1 MSGTHQPSEQNGAR
15 PRDTG
20 PVPAVPRLLAIW
32 VPDWPVVALT
42 LEQHHH
48 PPGLHHPDKGPGSRP
63 GRTAPP
69 NPALEPVAVVGARG
83 VRAASAPARTAGVR
97 RGMRLRL
104 ARSLCPELVV
114 LPPDPAREARAFEP
128 VMDAL
133 STVLAEPVVAR
144 PGLAL
149 SGARGP
155 AHWFGGE
162 EEVAS
167 ALVDAVARDV
177 GVECLVGGGDSLLA
191 AILAARSGILVPEG
205 QSAAFLAPWD
215 LGRVLAALPTEQ
227 ERARTEPVLEAL
239 ARLGVRTLGDL
250 AALPRADVTARFG
263 PAGERAHRL
272 ATGEAWQVP
281 SSPRPAA
288 DIEAALVLDPPV
300 ERADAA
306 AFASRTLAER
316 LSSSLVAHG
325 LAAGRLLVEAECE
338 DGSLLSRSW
347 ALETVPSP
355 ADLTDRVRWQIEGW
369 LAARPGARLAGA
381 LVRLRLLA
389 RETFAAGTSQTGLWS
404 APGEEG
410 RRRAARAAERVESLL
425 GAGSVSVPVLDEGW
439 DPRSRARL
447 VPWGQ
452 HGPDSPVRAKPGRG
466 AASDDGRATWV
477 GSLPSPS
484 PSRVLAEPAPTV
496 LLDAQGREV
505 LVDAQGQLTCAPWE
519 VLVDLT
525 DLVDAGSAPDGR
537 QRVRSWAGPW
547 PVDEGW
553 WRPTGALRRAYL
565 QLVPQ
570 DGPALLLVRRSGW
583 WLEGIYS

>member
-1 MSGTHQPSEQNGAR
+1 M
-15 PRDTG
+15 
-20 PVPAVPRLLAIW
+20 LALW

-42 LEQHHH
+42 LEQRHRDV
-48 PPGLHHPDKGPGSRP
+48 GAGPRA

-69 NPALEPVAVVGARG
+69 DPALEPVAVVGAHG
-83 VRAASAPARTAGVR
+83 VQAASAPARAAGVR

-104 ARSLCPELVV
+104 ARCLCPELIV
-114 LPPDPAREARAFEP
+114 LAPDPAREARAFEP

-155 AHWFGGE
+155 ARWLGGE
-162 EEVAS
+162 EEVAA
-167 ALVDAVARDV
+167 ALVEAVARDV
-177 GVECLVGGGDSLLA
+177 GVECLVGGADSLLA
-191 AILAARSGILVPEG
+191 AVLAARNGVLVPEG
-205 QSAAFLAPWD
+205 QSAPFLSPWD
-215 LGRVLAALPTEQ
+215 LRRVLAALPTER
-227 ERARTEPVLEAL
+227 ERASTEPVLEAL

-250 AALPRADVTARFG
+250 TALPRADVTARFG

-281 SSPRPAA
+281 SCPRPTA
-288 DIEAALVLDPPV
+288 DLEAALALDPPV
-300 ERADAA
+300 ECADAA

-316 LSSSLVAHG
+316 LSFSLVAHG

-338 DGSLLSRSW
+338 DGRLLSRSW

-369 LAARPGARLAGA
+369 LASRPGARPARA

-389 RETFAAGTSQTGLWS
+389 LETSSAATSQTGLWAS
-404 APGEEG
+404 PGERG

-425 GAGSVSVPVLDEGW
+425 GAGSVSTPVLDEGW

-447 VPWGQ
+447 VPWDQ
-452 HGPDSPVRAKPGRG
+452 RGPGSPARAEPGRG
-466 AASDDGRATWV
+466 AVADDGRATWV
-477 GSLPSPS
+477 GALPSPS
-484 PSRVLAEPAPTV
+484 PSLVLAEPAPAV
-496 LLDAQGREV
+496 LLDAQDGEV
-505 LVDAQGQLTCAPWE
+505 LVDAQGQLTRTPWQ
-519 VLVDLT
+519 VLVT
-525 DLVDAGSAPDGR
+525 GGPGPTGR
-537 QRVRSWAGPW
+537 LRVRSWAGPW

-553 WRPTGALRRAYL
+553 WRPAGASRRAYL

-583 WLEGIYS
+583 WLEGLYS